1 MRLDEYV
8 SINNKISRAV
18 NLERDADKIEQIRQF
33 QITPMVQRVLGRFA
47 DALEGEPV
55 SAWSLT
61 GPYGS
66 GKSAFCNYLLALC
79 SNHTDSIRETAFAGL
94 KACDERLAKR
104 LRRHLPKP
112 GKNAFIRMRG
122 VSQYESLNK
131 TLLRALHAGLQE
143 LGGVNRKASF
153 LAQDA
158 DCLLEQAAPETPDV
172 VDLIKRCNK
181 LVDCPLLIVVDEF
194 GKNLEFMTH
203 NPSKGD
209 IFALQLLA
217 ESGIAYIW
225 VILHQAFGEYASS
238 FSEIQKSEWSKIQ
251 GRFEDI
257 SYLEPPSRVV
267 ELISKAVSHGRLPK
281 GLGNLIPAWSE
292 LHANLMSEVKI
303 SGAPRFSVTNV
314 RKLYPIHPLAA
325 ILLGELSRRFG
336 QNDRTIF
343 SFLSNGGPG
352 TFSDFLALHSIEPS
366 SAAPTLSIDW
376 LYDYF
381 CETTIQ
387 RHGVRASTQRWIEI
401 QSLITAHSDAPVFEM
416 CLLKTIGVLNLLSD
430 LPGVHASKKMIHVA
444 LGASKPK
451 NINQIDKT
459 LEQLVN
465 QGVVLYRNYA
475 NEYRLWEG
483 TDFDLES
490 TIREERARLALG
502 SIEDVLEIA
511 APQPNIIAARHSYQT
526 GTTREFRQS
535 WATLEL
541 LRKRKNDTLAPDMVL
556 DGQIWLT
563 LGKQTKPHNLKDKT
577 VNLPVIIGYAPS
589 ESQVLDLAL
598 DAAAAKKVFETH
610 SQLAHDGVARREAR
624 FRVEAASQALRE
636 YLNNLFSPASHQVRW
651 YALGTIQNICV
662 RRGLSSLISEICDS
676 VYSKAPPVNMEMINY
691 NRLSSAAARAQRELI
706 EAMVTR
712 ETDEQLGLEGFG
724 PEVAV
729 YRALF
734 KATGLH
740 AVVDEADNR
749 TWRFKRPIKKNR
761 KQAKLVEVWNQLD
774 KELMGAEHKNRS
786 VPVLDLIQ
794 MLQRP
799 PFGLR
804 EGPIPLFICHYLLVN
819 DDEIALYQDGAF
831 KPIFGKAEAALLL
844 KRPDL
849 FAMRR
854 YAPQGLK
861 RDVVQAYMMALNTD
875 VLKLEPKTRN
885 PSLLKIV
892 APLVLFMTELPD
904 YTRFTRRLSSNAQKL
919 RSAVLNS
926 REPMD
931 LLFRDIPVA
940 LGMPP
945 FDGKSTTA
953 SRKTDLH
960 QHLQNALI
968 ELNDAFDVLN
978 ASVRETLIHALGNG
992 QTNIFSKFRN
1002 MVQARASKLVSAC
1015 RDRDLKT
1022 ILNVMKNSTSSDEEW
1037 TRGIAGII
1045 SKKPV
1050 DSWRD
1055 SDVEPWNAAI
1065 HEIADRLDSFETIV
1079 AGGIGI
1085 KNSKRLVISLTQGD
1099 GETERRIVDISKKDR
1114 KRLLKKYPSIM
1125 SESREERILLCA
1137 LLLAEAS
1144 QE

>member
-8 SINNKISRAV
+8 SIDNKIARSV
-18 NLERDADKIEQIRQF
+18 NLERDVDNIEQIRRF
-33 QITPMVQRVLGRFA
+33 QITPMVQRMLGRFA

-55 SAWSLT
+55 PAWSLT

-79 SNHTDSIRETAFAGL
+79 SDHDDSIQKTAFAGL
-94 KACDERLAKR
+94 KACNEHLAKR
-104 LRRHLPKP
+104 FHRHIHKP
-112 GKNAFIRMRG
+112 GRNAFIRLRG
-122 VSQYESLNK
+122 VSQYEPLNK

-143 LGGVNRKASF
+143 FSEVNRKASF
-153 LAQDA
+153 LAKDA
-158 DCLLEQAAPETPDV
+158 DCLLEQSAPETPVV
-172 VDLIKRCNK
+172 VDLIKRSNK
-181 LVDCPLLIVVDEF
+181 LMDCPFLIIVDEF

-203 NPSKGD
+203 NPSQGD

-238 FSEIQKSEWSKIQ
+238 LSEIQKSEWSKIQ
-251 GRFEDI
+251 GRFEDV

-267 ELISKAVSHGRLPK
+267 ELISNAISHGHLSND
-281 GLGNLIPAWSE
+281 LNDTITVWSE
-292 LHANLMSEVKI
+292 LHANLMGGVKI
-303 SGAPRFSVTNV
+303 SGAPRLNAANV

-325 ILLGELSRRFG
+325 ILLGELSRRFA

-366 SAAPTLSIDW
+366 GVAPTLSIDW
-376 LYDYF
+376 LYNYF
-381 CETTIQ
+381 CEITIQ
-387 RHGVRASTQRWIEI
+387 RHGARASTRRWIEI
-401 QSLITAHSDAPVFEM
+401 QPLITAHSDAPMFEM

-430 LPGVHASKKMIHVA
+430 LPGVHASRKMIYIA
-444 LGASKPK
+444 LGASNRKD
-451 NINQIDKT
+451 INQINET

-465 QGVVLYRNYA
+465 RGVVLYRNYA

-483 TDFDLES
+483 TDFDLEFAV
-490 TIREERARLALG
+490 REERARLVLG

-511 APQPNIIAARHSYQT
+511 APQPNIIAARHSYQS

-535 WATLEL
+535 WATLESL
-541 LRKRKNDTLAPDMVL
+541 CKIEDDTFAPEMVL

-563 LGKQTKPHNLKDKT
+563 LGKQEKSDNLKDKT
-577 VNLPVIIGYAPS
+577 VNLPAIIGYAS
-589 ESQVLDLAL
+589 RESQVLDLAL
-598 DAAAAKKVFETH
+598 DAAAARKVFETH

-624 FRVEAASQALRE
+624 FRVEAASRTLRE
-636 YLNNLFSPASHQVRW
+636 CLKNLFSPASHQVRW
-651 YALGTIQNICV
+651 YALGARQNVCAS
-662 RRGLSSLISEICDS
+662 RGLSSLVSEVCDS
-676 VYSKAPPVNMEMINY
+676 IYSKAPPVNMEMINY

-749 TWRFKRPIKKNR
+749 FWRFKRPTIKNR
-761 KQAKLVEVWNQLD
+761 KQAKLVDVWNVLD
-774 KELMGAEHKNRS
+774 KKLVRAEHKDSS
-786 VPVLDLIQ
+786 VPILDLIQ

-819 DDEIALYQDGAF
+819 DDEIALYQEGAF
-831 KPIFGKAEAALLL
+831 KPIFGKAEAALLV

-892 APLVLFMTELPD
+892 APLVQFMTALPD
-904 YTRFTRRLSSNAQKL
+904 YTRFTRSLSSNAQKL
-919 RSAVLNS
+919 RGAVLNS

-931 LLFRDIPVA
+931 LLFRDIPDA
-940 LGMPP
+940 LQMPP
-945 FDGKSTTA
+945 FDDKNATA
-953 SRKTDLH
+953 SWKTDLH
-960 QHLQNALI
+960 QRLQNALI

-978 ASVRETLIHALGNG
+978 KSVRETLIHALGNG
-992 QTNIFSKFRN
+992 QANVFSKFRN
-1002 MVQARASKLVSAC
+1002 MVQTRASKLVGAC
-1015 RDRDLKT
+1015 RNRDLKT
-1022 ILNVMKNSTSSDEEW
+1022 VLNVMKNSTSSDEEW
-1037 TRGIAGII
+1037 MRGIAGII
-1045 SKKPV
+1045 SKKSV

-1065 HEIADRLDSFETIV
+1065 YEIADRLDSFETIV

-1099 GETERRIVDISKKDR
+1099 GETERRIVDISEKDR

-1125 SESREERILLCA
+1125 SESMEERTRLCA
-1137 LLLAEAS
+1137 LLLADAL